1 MKFWLS
7 PLSLLGLSSL
17 SSGVSSMVTTFV
29 PAAAK
34 TQLSTIPG
42 LGAGNKSH
50 FTVIE
55 HPSERGATVL
65 EAPVKQEGVRLFL
78 AIDSDSFGN
87 IERPGNGGI
96 RLLNYE
102 STQLAIDDAV
112 RLAKGMT
119 RKHDMFR

>member
-1 MKFWLS
+1 
-7 PLSLLGLSSL
+7 
-17 SSGVSSMVTTFV
+17 MVTSFV

-42 LGAGNKSH
+42 LEKSGH

-55 HPSERGATVL
+55 DPSERGATVL
-65 EAPVKQEGVRLFL
+65 EAPVSQEGVRLYL

>member
-1 MKFWLS
+1 
-7 PLSLLGLSSL
+7 
-17 SSGVSSMVTTFV
+17 MVASFV
-29 PAAAK
+29 PAAAQ
-34 TQLSTIPG
+34 THLSTIPG
-42 LGAGNKSH
+42 LGNNGF

-55 HPSERGATVL
+55 DPSERGATVL
-65 EAPVKQEGVRLFL
+65 KAPVNQRGIHLYV

-102 STQLAIDDAV
+102 SNQHAIDDAV